1 MLYALGL
8 LLQWDYSLLFFLF
21 KDSPLKPIRPN
32 IIDFE
37 ASGFGVD
44 SYPIEV
50 GVALSNGQTYCAL
63 IKPDDAWQHWD
74 FQAEQVHGL
83 SLEIVCT
90 HGKSIS
96 TVARELNAL
105 LENKTVYSDGWVVD
119 KPWMSELFY
128 RSGLEPNFF
137 ISSLEY
143 ILKESQMEIW
153 NETQQQVIADL
164 SLTRHR
170 ASTDALIIQET
181 YARTQQVST
190 DKNQKIA

>member
-1 MLYALGL
+1 
-8 LLQWDYSLLFFLF
+8 
-21 KDSPLKPIRPN
+21 LKHIRPN

-37 ASGFGVD
+37 ASGFGFD

-74 FQAEQVHGL
+74 LQAEQVHGL
-83 SLEIVCT
+83 SLELVCA

-105 LENKTVYSDGWVVD
+105 LKNKTVYSDGWVVD

-153 NETQQQVIADL
+153 TETQQQVIADL

-181 YARTQQVST
+181 YARTQQVLADNNHS
-190 DKNQKIA
+190 IA